1 MMFFLYKLVGSL
13 VVIPGLFIAV
23 LFVCA
28 IWAFRRPAKRFLG
41 SLLLLMAAGLWFIS
55 CDLGS
60 LYILGPLESMYSEK
74 LPPNGAVTVLAL
86 CGGNE
91 FNDEGAPVQPGQGAL
106 ERAYLAAKLLNERG
120 GVLIASGGRVFGYEE
135 RSEASLMAE
144 AARRMGWRGKTLAEE
159 KSRNTKENLIYSAEI
174 LHKLSADGKGAKA
187 KEVVLVTSAFHMPR
201 AMKFAAKYLNGAKV
215 YPYPCPRMTDP
226 VFHGFSSLL
235 PNGGALHGSC
245 IAAKEWVGLLAAG
258 L

>member
-1 MMFFLYKLVGSL
+1 MFFLYKLVGSL
-13 VVIPGLFIAV
+13 VVIPGFFIA
-23 LFVCA
+23 LLLVCA
-28 IWAFRRPAKRFLG
+28 VLAFHRPARRGLG
-41 SLLLLMAAGLWFIS
+41 FLLLLLAVGLWFLS

-60 LYILGPLESMYSEK
+60 LCILGPLESMYREE
-74 LPPNGAVTVLAL
+74 LPPDGGVTVLVL

-120 GVLIASGGRVFGYEE
+120 GVMVVSGGRVFGYEK

-144 AARRMGWRGKTLAEE
+144 AARRMGWRGKTLLEE
-159 KSRNTKENLIYSAEI
+159 KSRNTKENFIYSAEI
-174 LHKLSADGKGAKA
+174 LHKLSADDKVAKA

-201 AMKFAAKYLNGAKV
+201 AMKFAARYLKDV
-215 YPYPCPRMTDP
+215 KIYPCPCPRTTDT
-226 VFHGFSSLL
+226 VFHGFPSLL